1 MNLVRVWAGSRKIA
15 VAVGLTAAVAVALSS
30 PAEAARKKRSAGG
43 GYNPPYATMVVD
55 VKTGRTLQALNE
67 DELRHPASITKVM
80 TLYLLFE
87 QLEQGKLTL
96 NTPLRIS
103 ANAARQAP
111 SKLNLPAGSTIEVED
126 AILAL
131 VTKSA
136 NDIAVTVAE
145 NLGGSEQAFAE
156 QMTRKARALGM
167 NRTVYRNASGLPNPG
182 QVTTARDLTIL
193 ARAIQDRFPKYYP
206 YFGTHVFRY
215 AGASHKNHNNLLGR
229 VEGVDGI
236 KTGFTSAS
244 GFNLMTNVKTD
255 DRHVVAIVLGG
266 RSAGSRDNA
275 MASLIDANLGR
286 AYAGART
293 APSIGDGGGRVMVA
307 DASPLQRPAVMPMN
321 IETIAATPAPV
332 AVPVPPPAPQP
343 VAEAPARK
351 PLDLN
356 SLRPV
361 VASAAGASS
370 TTTPSSPVRWQK
382 GPDALPKDTQ
392 AYAALHAEAAAL
404 PPQAVIEAKSQ
415 ESVQAALVPA
425 PAPVKVASLETKMEL
440 KAIEPKVE
448 PKAVEAKKPALTAW
462 IIQLGATDDE
472 DKAKDILDSAKSKA
486 GKILLKASAFTEKV
500 SRDGSTL
507 YRARFS
513 GFSESGEA
521 ESACK
526 ALKRSGFSCFAS
538 RS

>member
-1 MNLVRVWAGSRKIA
+1 MNLVRTWVGLQKIA
-15 VAVGLTAAVAVALSS
+15 VVVGLAASVAVALSS
-30 PAEAARKKRSAGG
+30 PAEAARKKRPAGG
-43 GYNPPYATMVVD
+43 GYSPPYATMVVD
-55 VKTGRTLQALNE
+55 VKTGRTLQAENE

-87 QLEQGKLTL
+87 QLEQGKLSL
-96 NTPLRIS
+96 NTPLQIS

-111 SKLNLPAGSTIEVED
+111 SKLGLPAGSSIEVED

-136 NDIAVTVAE
+136 NDIAVVVAE
-145 NLGGSEQAFAE
+145 NLGGSEASFAE
-156 QMTRKARALGM
+156 MMTRKARALGM

-182 QVTTARDLTIL
+182 QITTARDLTVL

-206 YFGTHVFRY
+206 YFSTHVFRY

-236 KTGFTSAS
+236 KTGFTGAS

-266 RSAGSRDNA
+266 RSARGRDQQ
-275 MASLIDANLGR
+275 MASLIGSTLPR
-286 AYAGART
+286 AYAGARQVP
-293 APSIGDGGGRVMVA
+293 AVGEGRMMVA
-307 DASPLQRPAVMPMN
+307 DAAPQRIASANV
-321 IETIAATPAPV
+321 ETTAATTP
-332 AVPVPPPAPQP
+332 VPVPPPAPVPQP
-343 VAEAPARK
+343 VAEAPAARK

-361 VASAAGASS
+361 VASAVGASG

-392 AYAALHAEAAAL
+392 AYAALHAAAA
-404 PPQAVIEAKSQ
+404 AAETQ
-415 ESVQAALVPA
+415 ETAAPKTQERVQAAPA
-425 PAPVKVASLETKMEL
+425 PLKVASLDP
-440 KAIEPKVE
+440 KAVPVAAEEPKVE
-448 PKAVEAKKPALTAW
+448 AKRAAVTGW

-472 DKAKDILDSAKSKA
+472 TKARDILDNARAKA
-486 GKILLKASAFTEKV
+486 GKALVKASPFTEKI

-513 GFSESGEA
+513 GFSESGDA
-521 ESACK
+521 EMACK

-538 RS
+538 RG